1 MLNLNFNVEPH
12 KYLEVIRGDDTII
25 VLYSDDGSTIEK
37 EVHTF
42 SNVTAADAVG
52 FLTAGMVIETVTN
65 FTATGSWDERYELDY
80 YELNYT
86 DNAGVTSEEEETP
99 TEEET
104 PVEDTPSEPENVEL
118 K

>member
-42 SNVTAADAVG
+42 SNVAAGDAVG
-52 FLTAGMVIETVTN
+52 FLKPGMVI
-65 FTATGSWDERYELDY
+65 
-80 YELNYT
+80 
-86 DNAGVTSEEEETP
+86 
-99 TEEET
+99 
-104 PVEDTPSEPENVEL
+104 
-118 K
+118 